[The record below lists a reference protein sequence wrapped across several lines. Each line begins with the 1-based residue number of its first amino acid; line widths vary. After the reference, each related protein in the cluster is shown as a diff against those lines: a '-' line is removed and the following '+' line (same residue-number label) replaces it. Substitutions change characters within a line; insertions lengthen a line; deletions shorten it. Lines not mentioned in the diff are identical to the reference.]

1 MAITPPRK
9 KVLAVVLAGGE
20 GKRLMPLTA
29 DRAKPAVPFGG
40 IYRLIDF
47 ALSNVVNSGY
57 LKVVVLTQYKSHSLD
72 RHVTTTWRMSNLLG
86 NYVTPVPAQQRVGK
100 RWYLGSADAIYQ
112 SLNLLTDEQP
122 DIVVVVGADHV
133 YRMDFSQM
141 VADHVESG
149 AGCTVAAIRQPISL
163 ADQFGVIDVDPGN
176 PQKIRAFLEKPTD
189 PIGLPDSPDEVLA
202 SMGNYV
208 FTADA
213 LRDAVTRDAE
223 REQSKHDMGGDI
235 VPWFVDKSESAVYD
249 YKDNEVPGST
259 DRDRGYWR
267 DVGTMRSYYDA
278 HLDLVSP
285 LPVFNLYNNA
295 WPIYTSYGPHPPA
308 KLVEGASGAGVST
321 FNSILSPGV
330 VVSGGTVNQS
340 VLSPAV
346 WVKDGAEVSDS
357 VLMDGV
363 HVGEGAVVRNAIIDK
378 GVVVPPGV
386 QIGVDQEA
394 DRARGFVVDE
404 GLTVLAKQQPVP
416 ERVGRPSG
424 AGSASRFAMRKA
436 VSTSLRQAA
445 MAWSYAARAAS
456 TSPARD
462 SSSARTAAGRWLS
475 GSSSPS
481 SASSPATGPCCSATA
496 TARASRAD
504 GVGATWSSTSY
515 SPTIAVPAGV
525 LRARRGGVLGGD
537 PRLQDV
543 RRRQRGQR
551 PGQVRPGEQPRAPR
565 RSRRGATGCGP
576 GRRGAPVARR
586 PTRASR
592 RECCSSISARSATS
606 AGSSGRRP
614 STTRTSRMASPDW
627 SARSR
632 SGPVPGA

>member
-1 MAITPPRK
+1 MPIHPKFGAAVKALAAKNADPAVIKDILDSEDGLAKFGVNTPLKAAHFLAQTSHESGGFRIAIENMNYS
-9 KVLAVVLAGGE
+9 A
-20 GKRLMPLTA
+20 KRLMQVFPKRFPTL
-29 DRAKPAVPFGG
+29 AK
-40 IYRLIDF
+40 
-47 ALSNVVNSGY
+47 
-57 LKVVVLTQYKSHSLD
+57 
-72 RHVTTTWRMSNLLG
+72 
-86 NYVTPVPAQQRVGK
+86 AQQF
-100 RWYLGSADAIYQ
+100 A
-112 SLNLLTDEQP
+112 
-122 DIVVVVGADHV
+122 
-133 YRMDFSQM
+133 
-141 VADHVESG
+141 
-149 AGCTVAAIRQPISL
+149 
-163 ADQFGVIDVDPGN
+163 GN

-189 PIGLPDSPDEVLA
+189 PVGLPDSPDEVLA

-223 REQSKHDMGGDI
+223 LEQSKHDMGGDI

-285 LPVFNLYNNA
+285 LPVFNLYNKA

-363 HVGEGAVVRNAIIDK
+363 HIGEGAIVRNAIIDK

-416 ERVGRPSG
+416 
-424 AGSASRFAMRKA
+424 
-436 VSTSLRQAA
+436 
-445 MAWSYAARAAS
+445 
-456 TSPARD
+456 
-462 SSSARTAAGRWLS
+462 
-475 GSSSPS
+475 
-481 SASSPATGPCCSATA
+481 
-496 TARASRAD
+496 
-504 GVGATWSSTSY
+504 
-515 SPTIAVPAGV
+515 
-525 LRARRGGVLGGD
+525 
-537 PRLQDV
+537 
-543 RRRQRGQR
+543 
-551 PGQVRPGEQPRAPR
+551 GE
-565 RSRRGATGCGP
+565 
-576 GRRGAPVARR
+576 
-586 PTRASR
+586 
-592 RECCSSISARSATS
+592 
-606 AGSSGRRP
+606 
-614 STTRTSRMASPDW
+614 
-627 SARSR
+627 
-632 SGPVPGA
+632 